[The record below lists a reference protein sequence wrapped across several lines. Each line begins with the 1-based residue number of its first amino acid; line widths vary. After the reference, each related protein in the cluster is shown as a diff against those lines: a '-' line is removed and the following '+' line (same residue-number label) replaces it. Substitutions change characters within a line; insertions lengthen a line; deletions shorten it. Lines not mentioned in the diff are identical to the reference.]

1 MNGLLDVIEK
11 RRAYRGISDR
21 PIDEDV
27 QKRLLTAATYAPSCF
42 NRQPWRFVVA
52 RSEEARAKVRH
63 ALSDG
68 NYWAKR
74 APMFILVV
82 TRPDLDCSLK
92 DRREYALFDVGQSV
106 MSLQYQAFHEGL
118 VAHPIAG
125 FDDGELKQNFEI
137 PDDFILINVLIVAH
151 PGDGSLLSDSHRES
165 EKSERIRKPEEET
178 ISY

>member
-1 MNGLLDVIEK
+1 
-11 RRAYRGISDR
+11 
-21 PIDEDV
+21 
-27 QKRLLTAATYAPSCF
+27 
-42 NRQPWRFVVA
+42 
-52 RSEEARAKVRH
+52 
-63 ALSDG
+63 
-68 NYWAKR
+68 
-74 APMFILVV
+74 MFILVV
-82 TRPDLDCSLK
+82 TKPDLDCSLK

-125 FDDGELKQNFEI
+125 YDDGELKKIFGI

-178 ISY
+178 ISFDRWAW